1 MEPIQ
6 TIAKR
11 EPIEI
16 IDNNIE
22 EVAEADYEIN
32 VFDTEKS
39 AKKRHYFGVE
49 SDETDDDSAD
59 DCGSNDDDYS
69 VAPEK
74 KKRGR
79 KQKSSSHLAI
89 KLARPEL
96 DPAKITA
103 ERRDILQ
110 KQFDFCPYLVST
122 ELRWLSLQTDLDETD
137 VKLWFQ
143 QERRDYKK
151 QHGKLKMTSR
161 EAELLKSP
169 CYKCGKLTVRSNLD
183 KHEHKFHRLDYGRIT
198 P

>member
-6 TIAKR
+6 IIAKR

-16 IDNNIE
+16 IDNTVE

-32 VFDTEKS
+32 VFDTEKE

-49 SDETDDDSAD
+49 SDDSD
-59 DCGSNDDDYS
+59 SIDEMSNDEDYI
-69 VAPEK
+69 APEK

-79 KQKSSSHLAI
+79 KPKTATQLALN
-89 KLARPEL
+89 KPTRPEL
-96 DPAKITA
+96 DPAKITE
-103 ERRDILQ
+103 ERRAILQ

-122 ELRWLSLQTDLDETD
+122 ELRWLSLQTGLDEAD

-143 QERRDYKK
+143 QERREYKK

-183 KHEHKFHRLDYGRIT
+183 KHEHKFHRWNFETTLWY
-198 P
+198 